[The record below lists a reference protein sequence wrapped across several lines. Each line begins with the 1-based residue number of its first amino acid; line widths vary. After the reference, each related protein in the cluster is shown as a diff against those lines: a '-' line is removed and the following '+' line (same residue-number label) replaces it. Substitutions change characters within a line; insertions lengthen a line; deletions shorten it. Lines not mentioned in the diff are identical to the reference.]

1 MSLYSGTLQEF
12 IDETCDEIVGKML
25 KEFPKKFP
33 NFSNDK
39 PDEKEVKSWKISI
52 PLLKL
57 IFSSYLKKEERE
69 ISKIFLE
76 YEMPLLS
83 YQRADCIITVG
94 KRIVVLEF
102 KNYPSK
108 NKLDEM
114 QLKGYIDALK
124 SNLIN
129 TQEFEISG
137 YVFYTGKCPD
147 FKEEKKKKKI

>member
-1 MSLYSGTLQEF
+1 
-12 IDETCDEIVGKML
+12 
-25 KEFPKKFP
+25 
-33 NFSNDK
+33 
-39 PDEKEVKSWKISI
+39 
-52 PLLKL
+52 
-57 IFSSYLKKEERE
+57 
-69 ISKIFLE
+69 
-76 YEMPLLS
+76 MPLLS